1 MSNPL
6 EAIAQTMREVVCGVH
21 SPFVSGTMMCSMV
34 FLWYAVCEQVPHL
47 RVSVLQILLHSQSCF
62 ACLVFAVPH
71 SSKLSEAFGDWSVA
85 MRTCI
90 SRFPFAFSS
99 TALSYDLG
107 FCGASA
113 FVFLLDAPD

>member
-1 MSNPL
+1 MGL
-6 EAIAQTMREVVCGVH
+6 
-21 SPFVSGTMMCSMV
+21 MV
-34 FLWYAVCEQVPHL
+34 FLWYAIGEQVPHL
-47 RVSVLQILLHSQSCF
+47 RIAILQVLLHSQSCL

-71 SSKLSEAFGDWSVA
+71 SSKLREAFGDWSVA

-113 FVFLLDAPD
+113 SEFLPDAPD